1 MGCLIFILIIGGIFC
16 WPLWILA
23 LLLAVLGRK

>member
-1 MGCLIFILIIGGIFC
+1 MTCLILLLVVFGFFC